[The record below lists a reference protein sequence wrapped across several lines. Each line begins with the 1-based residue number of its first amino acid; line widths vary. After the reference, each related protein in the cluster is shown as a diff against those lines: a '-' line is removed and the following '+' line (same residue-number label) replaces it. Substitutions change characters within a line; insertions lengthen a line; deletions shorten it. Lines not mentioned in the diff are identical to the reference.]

1 MNKGIFDPFRLE
13 EIERPDGGVNR
24 RPNQILEIRR
34 GLGILKGGYR
44 LDPDLIDHLKEKG
57 ANQIDH
63 EYPGKGVSLLEKQD
77 DHQHRKHQPE
87 NIEHQFIDQKGLPER
102 MKKLGTGSGQQ
113 VPPAKGEQGGFTGPS
128 TGV

>member
-1 MNKGIFDPFRLE
+1 MANAAASLLTLVAISQTGCL
-13 EIERPDGGVNR
+13 GVMSNLMHAVGADML
-24 RPNQILEIRR
+24 PAES
-34 GLGILKGGYR
+34 
-44 LDPDLIDHLKEKG
+44 DHLKEKN
-57 ANQIDH
+57 ANQIDN
-63 EYPGKGVSLLEKQD
+63 EYPGKCVSLLKKKN